1 MNATGAT
8 ITSLTVVPM
17 RLRFHEPFAVTSGV
31 RTHLDTVLVRLTASD
46 GTVGWGEASPDEGV
60 TGESPTACVE
70 ALDGVL
76 AEVVVGRGADD
87 VDALGSSIDD
97 LADGAGPAARAAVD
111 IAVHDAAARRR
122 GLPLWRFLED
132 RIVAGGGTR
141 AGRNHLQVSRVVSM
155 DDPEVMAVRAATH
168 VRDGFSTVKLKV
180 GDPHDWRRDVER
192 VVVVRAAVG
201 PDVGIKVDVNQGWRT
216 AEVAVPAV
224 AAMAESR
231 PLFVEQPVD
240 RRDLAGLAEIR
251 RQVPRVPIMADEAVG
266 SAEDL
271 GRIVALGAADVINLK
286 VMRLGGLRAAIAADA
301 VAAAA
306 GIRSQIGTMIESS
319 IGSAA
324 GLHLATALANV
335 AFVEM
340 GGPLM
345 LAEDPGDLGRCYR
358 GETVTLP
365 DRPGLGVTL
374 GHHSDS
380 HDRSRHWWRERS

>member
-1 MNATGAT
+1 MNAAGAT
-8 ITSLTVVPM
+8 IASLAVVPM

-31 RTHLDTVLVRLTASD
+31 RTHLETVLVRLTASD

-70 ALDGVL
+70 ALGGVL
-76 AEVVVGRGADD
+76 AEAVTGRGVDD

-251 RQVPRVPIMADEAVG
+251 RQVPQVPIMADEAVG

-271 GRIVALGAADVINLK
+271 GRIVALGAADIVNLK

-301 VAAAA
+301 VAVAA
-306 GIRSQIGTMIESS
+306 GMRSQIGTMIESS

>member
-8 ITSLTVVPM
+8 ITSVTVVPM

-31 RTHLDTVLVRLTASD
+31 RTHLETVLVRLTSSD

-76 AEVVVGRGADD
+76 AEAVVGRGADD

-97 LADGAGPAARAAVD
+97 AAGGAGPAARAAVD

-122 GLPLWRFLED
+122 GVPLWRFLED

-180 GDPHDWRRDVER
+180 GDPEDWRRDVER
-192 VVVVRAAVG
+192 VAVVRAAVG

-216 AEVAVPAV
+216 AEMAVAAV

-251 RQVPRVPIMADEAVG
+251 RQVPQVPIMADEAVG

-271 GRIVALGAADVINLK
+271 GRIVALGAADIVNLK

-301 VAAAA
+301 VAVAA
-306 GIRSQIGTMIESS
+306 GMRSQIGTMIESS

-324 GLHLATALANV
+324 GLHLATALASV

-345 LAEDPGDLGRCYR
+345 LAEDPGDLARCYR

-365 DRPGLGVTL
+365 DGPGLGVTPRPPFRF
-374 GHHSDS
+374 S
-380 HDRSRHWWRERS
+380 

>member
-1 MNATGAT
+1 MNAAGAT
-8 ITSLTVVPM
+8 ITSLAVVPM
-17 RLRFHEPFAVTSGV
+17 RLRFHEPFAVTSGA
-31 RTHLDTVLVRLTASD
+31 RTHLETVLVRLTFSD

-70 ALDGVL
+70 ALDSVL
-76 AEVVVGRGADD
+76 AETVVGRGADD

-97 LADGAGPAARAAVD
+97 AAGGAGPAARAAVD

-122 GLPLWRFLED
+122 GVPLWRFLED
-132 RIVAGGGTR
+132 RIAAGGGTR
-141 AGRNHLQVSRVVSM
+141 AGRDHLQVSRVVSM
-155 DDPEVMAVRAATH
+155 DDPEVMAARAAAHVRA
-168 VRDGFSTVKLKV
+168 GFSTVKLKV
-180 GDPHDWRRDVER
+180 GDPHEWRRDVER
-192 VVVVRAAVG
+192 VAVVRSAVG
-201 PDVGIKVDVNQGWRT
+201 PDVGVKVDVNQGWRT

-240 RRDLAGLAEIR
+240 RRDLAGLAEVR
-251 RQVPRVPIMADEAVG
+251 RQVPQVPIMADEAVG
-266 SAEDL
+266 SADDL
-271 GRIVALGAADVINLK
+271 ERIGALGAADVVNLK

-301 VAAAA
+301 VAGVA
-306 GIRSQIGTMIESS
+306 GMRSQIGTMIESS

-365 DRPGLGVTL
+365 DGPGLGVTPRPPFRF
-374 GHHSDS
+374 S
-380 HDRSRHWWRERS
+380 

>member
-8 ITSLTVVPM
+8 ITSVTVVPM

-31 RTHLDTVLVRLTASD
+31 RTHLETVLVRLTFSD

-76 AEVVVGRGADD
+76 AEAVMGRGVDD

-97 LADGAGPAARAAVD
+97 AADGAGPAARAAVD

-122 GLPLWRFLED
+122 GVPLWRFLED

-141 AGRNHLQVSRVVSM
+141 VGREHLQVSRVVSM
-155 DDPEVMAVRAATH
+155 DDPEAMAARAATH
-168 VRDGFSTVKLKV
+168 VRAGFSTVKLKV
-180 GDPHDWRRDVER
+180 GDPEDWRRDVER
-192 VVVVRAAVG
+192 VAVVRAAVG

-216 AEVAVPAV
+216 VEVAVPAV
-224 AAMAESR
+224 AAMAGSR

-251 RQVPRVPIMADEAVG
+251 RQVPQVPIMADEAVASVG
-266 SAEDL
+266 DL
-271 GRIVALGAADVINLK
+271 ERIVALGAADVVNLK

-306 GIRSQIGTMIESS
+306 GMRSQIGTMIESS

-345 LAEDPGDLGRCYR
+345 LAEDPGDLARCYR

-365 DRPGLGVTL
+365 DGPGLGVTP
-374 GHHSDS
+374 
-380 HDRSRHWWRERS
+380 R

>member
-31 RTHLDTVLVRLTASD
+31 RTHLETVLVRLTFSD

-76 AEVVVGRGADD
+76 AEAVMGRGVDD

-97 LADGAGPAARAAVD
+97 AADGAGPAARAAVD

-122 GLPLWRFLED
+122 GVPLWRFLED

-141 AGRNHLQVSRVVSM
+141 VGREHLQVSRVVSM
-155 DDPEVMAVRAATH
+155 DDPEAMAARAATH
-168 VRDGFSTVKLKV
+168 VRAGFSTVKLKV
-180 GDPHDWRRDVER
+180 GDPEDWRRDVER
-192 VVVVRAAVG
+192 VAVVRAAVG

-216 AEVAVPAV
+216 VEVAVPAV
-224 AAMAESR
+224 AAMAGSR

-251 RQVPRVPIMADEAVG
+251 RQVPQVPIMADEAVASVG
-266 SAEDL
+266 DL
-271 GRIVALGAADVINLK
+271 ERIVALGAADVVNLK

-306 GIRSQIGTMIESS
+306 GMRSQIGTMIESS

-345 LAEDPGDLGRCYR
+345 LAEDPGDLARCYR

-365 DRPGLGVTL
+365 DGPGLGVTP
-374 GHHSDS
+374 
-380 HDRSRHWWRERS
+380 R

>member
-31 RTHLDTVLVRLTASD
+31 RTHLETVLVRLTFSD

-76 AEVVVGRGADD
+76 AEAVMGRGVDD

-97 LADGAGPAARAAVD
+97 AADGAGPAARAAVD

-122 GLPLWRFLED
+122 GVPLWRFLED

-141 AGRNHLQVSRVVSM
+141 VGREHLQVSRVVSM
-155 DDPEVMAVRAATH
+155 DDPEAMAARAATH
-168 VRDGFSTVKLKV
+168 VRAGFSTVKLKV
-180 GDPHDWRRDVER
+180 GDPEDWRRDVER
-192 VVVVRAAVG
+192 VAVVRAAVG

-216 AEVAVPAV
+216 VEVAVPAV
-224 AAMAESR
+224 AAMAGSR

-251 RQVPRVPIMADEAVG
+251 RQVPQVPIMADEAVASVG
-266 SAEDL
+266 DL
-271 GRIVALGAADVINLK
+271 ERIVALGAADVVNLK

-306 GIRSQIGTMIESS
+306 GMRSQIGTMIESS

-324 GLHLATALANV
+324 GLHLATALASV

-345 LAEDPGDLGRCYR
+345 LAEDPGDLARCYR

-365 DRPGLGVTL
+365 DGPGLGVTP
-374 GHHSDS
+374 
-380 HDRSRHWWRERS
+380 R

>member
-1 MNATGAT
+1 VNATGAT

-31 RTHLDTVLVRLTASD
+31 RTHLETVLVRLTFSD

-76 AEVVVGRGADD
+76 AEAVMGRGVDD

-97 LADGAGPAARAAVD
+97 AADGAGPAARAAVD

-122 GLPLWRFLED
+122 GVPLWRFLED

-141 AGRNHLQVSRVVSM
+141 VGREHLQVSRVVSM
-155 DDPEVMAVRAATH
+155 DDPEAMAARAATH
-168 VRDGFSTVKLKV
+168 VRAGFSTVKLKV
-180 GDPHDWRRDVER
+180 GDPRDWRRDVER
-192 VVVVRAAVG
+192 VGAVRAAVG

-216 AEVAVPAV
+216 VEVAVPAV
-224 AAMAESR
+224 AAMAGSR

-251 RQVPRVPIMADEAVG
+251 RQVPQVPIMADEAVASVG
-266 SAEDL
+266 DL
-271 GRIVALGAADVINLK
+271 ERIVALGAADVVNLK

-306 GIRSQIGTMIESS
+306 GMRSQIGTMIESS

-345 LAEDPGDLGRCYR
+345 LAEDPGDLARCYR

-365 DRPGLGVTL
+365 DGPGLGVTP
-374 GHHSDS
+374 
-380 HDRSRHWWRERS
+380 R

>member
-1 MNATGAT
+1 VNATGAT

-31 RTHLDTVLVRLTASD
+31 RTHLETVLVRLTFSD

-76 AEVVVGRGADD
+76 AEAVMGRGVDD

-97 LADGAGPAARAAVD
+97 AADGAGPAARAAVD

-122 GLPLWRFLED
+122 GVPLWRFLED

-141 AGRNHLQVSRVVSM
+141 VGREHLQVSRVVSM
-155 DDPEVMAVRAATH
+155 DDPEAMAARAATH
-168 VRDGFSTVKLKV
+168 VRAGFSTVKLKV
-180 GDPHDWRRDVER
+180 GDPEDWRRDVER
-192 VVVVRAAVG
+192 VAVVRAAVG

-216 AEVAVPAV
+216 AEMAVAAV

-251 RQVPRVPIMADEAVG
+251 RQVPQVPIMADEAVASVG
-266 SAEDL
+266 DL
-271 GRIVALGAADVINLK
+271 ERIVALGAADVVNLK

-306 GIRSQIGTMIESS
+306 GMRSQIGTMIESS

-345 LAEDPGDLGRCYR
+345 LAEDPGDLARCYR

-365 DRPGLGVTL
+365 DGPGLGVTP
-374 GHHSDS
+374 
-380 HDRSRHWWRERS
+380 R

>member
-31 RTHLDTVLVRLTASD
+31 RTHLETVLVRLTFSD

-76 AEVVVGRGADD
+76 AEAVMGRGVDD

-97 LADGAGPAARAAVD
+97 AADGAGAAARAAVD

-122 GLPLWRFLED
+122 GVPLWRFLED

-141 AGRNHLQVSRVVSM
+141 AGREHLQVSRVVSM
-155 DDPEVMAVRAATH
+155 DDPEAMAARAATH
-168 VRDGFSTVKLKV
+168 VRAGFSTVKLKV
-180 GDPHDWRRDVER
+180 GDPRDWRRDVER
-192 VVVVRAAVG
+192 VGAVRAAVG

-216 AEVAVPAV
+216 VEVAVPAV
-224 AAMAESR
+224 AAMAGSR

-251 RQVPRVPIMADEAVG
+251 RQVPQVPIMADEAVASVG
-266 SAEDL
+266 DL
-271 GRIVALGAADVINLK
+271 ERIVALGAADVVNLK

-306 GIRSQIGTMIESS
+306 GMRSQIGTMIESS

-345 LAEDPGDLGRCYR
+345 LAEDPGDLARCYR

-365 DRPGLGVTL
+365 DGPGLGVTP
-374 GHHSDS
+374 
-380 HDRSRHWWRERS
+380 R

>member
-31 RTHLDTVLVRLTASD
+31 RTHLETVLVRLTSSD

-76 AEVVVGRGADD
+76 AEAVVGRGADD

-97 LADGAGPAARAAVD
+97 AADGAGPAARAAVD

-141 AGRNHLQVSRVVSM
+141 AGREHLQVSRVVSM
-155 DDPEVMAVRAATH
+155 DDPEVMAARAAAHVRA
-168 VRDGFSTVKLKV
+168 GFSTVKLKV
-180 GDPHDWRRDVER
+180 GDPEDWRRDVER
-192 VVVVRAAVG
+192 VAVVRAAVG

-216 AEVAVPAV
+216 AEMAVAAV

-251 RQVPRVPIMADEAVG
+251 RQVPQVPIMADEAVALVG
-266 SAEDL
+266 DL
-271 GRIVALGAADVINLK
+271 ERIVALGAADVVNLK

-306 GIRSQIGTMIESS
+306 GMRSQIGTMIESS

-345 LAEDPGDLGRCYR
+345 LAEDPGDLARCYR

-365 DRPGLGVTL
+365 DGPGLGVTP
-374 GHHSDS
+374 
-380 HDRSRHWWRERS
+380 R

>member
-1 MNATGAT
+1 VNATGAT
-8 ITSLTVVPM
+8 ITSVTVVPM

-31 RTHLDTVLVRLTASD
+31 RTHLETVLVRLTSSD

-76 AEVVVGRGADD
+76 AEAVVGRGADD

-97 LADGAGPAARAAVD
+97 AAGGAGPAARAAVD

-122 GLPLWRFLED
+122 GVPLWRFLED

-141 AGRNHLQVSRVVSM
+141 VGRDHLQVSRVVSM
-155 DDPEVMAVRAATH
+155 DDPEVMAARAATH
-168 VRDGFSTVKLKV
+168 VRAGFSTVKLKV
-180 GDPHDWRRDVER
+180 GDPEDWRRDVER
-192 VVVVRAAVG
+192 VAVVRAAVG

-216 AEVAVPAV
+216 AEMAVAAV

-240 RRDLAGLAEIR
+240 RRDLAGLAEVR
-251 RQVPRVPIMADEAVG
+251 RQVPQVPIMADEAVG

-271 GRIVALGAADVINLK
+271 GRIVALGAADIVNLK

-301 VAAAA
+301 VAVAA
-306 GIRSQIGTMIESS
+306 GMRSQIGTMIESS

-324 GLHLATALANV
+324 GLHLATALASV

-345 LAEDPGDLGRCYR
+345 LAEDPGDLARCYR

-365 DRPGLGVTL
+365 DGPGLGVTPRPPFRF
-374 GHHSDS
+374 S
-380 HDRSRHWWRERS
+380 

>member
-1 MNATGAT
+1 VNATGAT

-31 RTHLDTVLVRLTASD
+31 RTHLETVLVRLTFSD

-76 AEVVVGRGADD
+76 AEAVMGRGVDD

-97 LADGAGPAARAAVD
+97 AADGAGPAARAAVD

-122 GLPLWRFLED
+122 GVPLWRFLED

-141 AGRNHLQVSRVVSM
+141 VGRDHLQVSRVVSM
-155 DDPEVMAVRAATH
+155 DDPEVMAARAATH
-168 VRDGFSTVKLKV
+168 VRAGFSTVKLKV
-180 GDPHDWRRDVER
+180 GDPEDWRRDVER
-192 VVVVRAAVG
+192 VAVVRAAVG

-216 AEVAVPAV
+216 AEMAVAAV

-251 RQVPRVPIMADEAVG
+251 RQVPQVPIMADEAVG

-271 GRIVALGAADVINLK
+271 GRIVALGAADIVNLK

-301 VAAAA
+301 VAVAA
-306 GIRSQIGTMIESS
+306 GMRSQIGTMIESS

-324 GLHLATALANV
+324 GLHLATALASV

-345 LAEDPGDLGRCYR
+345 LAEDPGDLARCYR

-365 DRPGLGVTL
+365 DGPGLGVTPRPPFRF
-374 GHHSDS
+374 S
-380 HDRSRHWWRERS
+380 

>member
-70 ALDGVL
+70 ALGGVL
-76 AEVVVGRGADD
+76 AEAVTGRGVDD

-240 RRDLAGLAEIR
+240 RRDLAGLAEVR
-251 RQVPRVPIMADEAVG
+251 RQVPQVPIMADEAVG

-271 GRIVALGAADVINLK
+271 GRIVALGAADIVNLK

-301 VAAAA
+301 VAGVA
-306 GIRSQIGTMIESS
+306 GMRSQIGTMIESS

-365 DRPGLGVTL
+365 DGPGLGVTP
-374 GHHSDS
+374 
-380 HDRSRHWWRERS
+380 RPPSRFS

>member
-31 RTHLDTVLVRLTASD
+31 RTHLETVLVRLTASD

-76 AEVVVGRGADD
+76 AEAVVGRGADD

-97 LADGAGPAARAAVD
+97 AGRRGGPGGAGRGR
-111 IAVHDAAARRR
+111 HRRARRR
-122 GLPLWRFLED
+122 GARRGVPLWRFLED

-271 GRIVALGAADVINLK
+271 GRIVALGAADIVNLK

-365 DRPGLGVTL
+365 DRPGLGVTP

>member
-31 RTHLDTVLVRLTASD
+31 RTHLETVLVRLTFSD

-76 AEVVVGRGADD
+76 AEAVMGRGVDD

-97 LADGAGPAARAAVD
+97 AADGAGPAARAAVD

-122 GLPLWRFLED
+122 GVPLWRFLED

-141 AGRNHLQVSRVVSM
+141 VGREHLQVSRVVSM
-155 DDPEVMAVRAATH
+155 DDPEAMAARAATH
-168 VRDGFSTVKLKV
+168 VRAGFSTVKLKV
-180 GDPHDWRRDVER
+180 GDPRDWRRDVER
-192 VVVVRAAVG
+192 VGAVRAAVG

-216 AEVAVPAV
+216 VEVAVPAV
-224 AAMAESR
+224 AAMAGSR

-251 RQVPRVPIMADEAVG
+251 RQVPQVPIMADEAVASVG
-266 SAEDL
+266 DL
-271 GRIVALGAADVINLK
+271 ERIVALGAADVVNLK

-301 VAAAA
+301 VAGVA
-306 GIRSQIGTMIESS
+306 GMRSQIGTMIESS

-345 LAEDPGDLGRCYR
+345 LAEDPGDLARCYR

-365 DRPGLGVTL
+365 DGPGLGVTP
-374 GHHSDS
+374 
-380 HDRSRHWWRERS
+380 R

>member
-31 RTHLDTVLVRLTASD
+31 RTHLETVLVRLTFSD

-76 AEVVVGRGADD
+76 AEAVMGRGVDD

-97 LADGAGPAARAAVD
+97 AADGAGPAARAAVD

-122 GLPLWRFLED
+122 GVPLWRFLED

-141 AGRNHLQVSRVVSM
+141 VGRDHLQVSRVVSM
-155 DDPEVMAVRAATH
+155 DDPEVMAARAATH
-168 VRDGFSTVKLKV
+168 VRAGFSTVKLKV
-180 GDPHDWRRDVER
+180 GDPRDWRRDVER
-192 VVVVRAAVG
+192 VGAVRAAVG

-216 AEVAVPAV
+216 VEVAVPAV
-224 AAMAESR
+224 AAMAGSR

-251 RQVPRVPIMADEAVG
+251 RQVPQVPIMADEAVASVG
-266 SAEDL
+266 DL
-271 GRIVALGAADVINLK
+271 ERIVALGAADVVNLK

-306 GIRSQIGTMIESS
+306 GMRSQIGTMIESS

-345 LAEDPGDLGRCYR
+345 LAEDPGDLARCYR

-365 DRPGLGVTL
+365 DGPGLGVTP
-374 GHHSDS
+374 
-380 HDRSRHWWRERS
+380 R

>member
-31 RTHLDTVLVRLTASD
+31 RTHLETVLVRLTFSD

-76 AEVVVGRGADD
+76 AEAVMGRGVDD

-97 LADGAGPAARAAVD
+97 AADGAGPAARAAVD

-122 GLPLWRFLED
+122 GVPLWRFLED

-141 AGRNHLQVSRVVSM
+141 VGREHLQVSRVVSM
-155 DDPEVMAVRAATH
+155 DDPEAMAARAATH
-168 VRDGFSTVKLKV
+168 VRAGFSTVKLKV
-180 GDPHDWRRDVER
+180 GDPRDWRRDVER
-192 VVVVRAAVG
+192 VGAVRAAVG

-216 AEVAVPAV
+216 VEVAVPAV
-224 AAMAESR
+224 AAMAGSR

-251 RQVPRVPIMADEAVG
+251 RQVPQVPIMADEAVASVG
-266 SAEDL
+266 DL
-271 GRIVALGAADVINLK
+271 ERIVALGAADVVNLK

-306 GIRSQIGTMIESS
+306 GMRSQIGTMIESS

-345 LAEDPGDLGRCYR
+345 LAEDPGDLARCYR

-365 DRPGLGVTL
+365 DGPGLGVTP
-374 GHHSDS
+374 
-380 HDRSRHWWRERS
+380 R

>member
-1 MNATGAT
+1 VNATGAT

-31 RTHLDTVLVRLTASD
+31 RTHLETVLVRLTFSD

-76 AEVVVGRGADD
+76 AEAVMGRGVDD

-97 LADGAGPAARAAVD
+97 AADGAGPAARAAVD

-122 GLPLWRFLED
+122 GVPLWRFLED

-141 AGRNHLQVSRVVSM
+141 VGREHLQVSRVVSM
-155 DDPEVMAVRAATH
+155 DDPEAMAARAATH
-168 VRDGFSTVKLKV
+168 VRAGFSTVKLKV
-180 GDPHDWRRDVER
+180 GDPRDWRRDVER
-192 VVVVRAAVG
+192 VGAVRAAVG

-216 AEVAVPAV
+216 AEMAVAAV

-251 RQVPRVPIMADEAVG
+251 RQVPQVPIMADEAVG

-271 GRIVALGAADVINLK
+271 GRIVALGAADIVNLK

-301 VAAAA
+301 VAVAA
-306 GIRSQIGTMIESS
+306 GMRSQIGTMIESS

-345 LAEDPGDLGRCYR
+345 LAEDPGDLARCYR

-365 DRPGLGVTL
+365 DGPGLGVTP
-374 GHHSDS
+374 
-380 HDRSRHWWRERS
+380 R

>member
-1 MNATGAT
+1 MNAAGAT
-8 ITSLTVVPM
+8 IASLAVVPM

-31 RTHLDTVLVRLTASD
+31 RTHLETVLVRLTSSD

-70 ALDGVL
+70 ALGGVL
-76 AEVVVGRGADD
+76 AEAVTGRGVDD

-192 VVVVRAAVG
+192 VAVVRAAVG

-216 AEVAVPAV
+216 AEMAVAAV

-251 RQVPRVPIMADEAVG
+251 RQVPQVPIMADEAVG

-271 GRIVALGAADVINLK
+271 GRIVALGAADIVNLK

-301 VAAAA
+301 VAVAA
-306 GIRSQIGTMIESS
+306 GMRSQIGTMIESS

-324 GLHLATALANV
+324 GLHLATALASV

-345 LAEDPGDLGRCYR
+345 LAEDPGDLARCYR

-365 DRPGLGVTL
+365 DGPGLGVTPRPPFRF
-374 GHHSDS
+374 S
-380 HDRSRHWWRERS
+380 